1 MTAPTSP
8 FADLDA
14 LISAIY
20 RTISGACDA
29 ERDWS
34 LQAELFHPDAR
45 QMRTGFDDGRPWL
58 KAMTP
63 DEYRKNAGEL
73 LHSRPFFEIEI
84 GRTVQRF
91 GNIAHVLSTYEAR
104 EDPDDP
110 AVERR
115 GVNSI
120 QCYHDGQRWW
130 IVNMIWD
137 NERPGQHLPA
147 AWLDGGQDC
156 D

>member
-1 MTAPTSP
+1 MTAS
-8 FADLDA
+8 FVELDGLIRA
-14 LISAIY
+14 LY
-20 RTISGACDA
+20 RSISGASDA
-29 ERDWS
+29 ARDWS
-34 LQAELFHPDAR
+34 LQARLFHPAAR
-45 QMRTGFDDGRPWL
+45 QMRTGVEDGSPWIR
-58 KAMTP
+58 AMTP
-63 DEYRKNAGEL
+63 HEYRENAGEL
-73 LHSRPFFEIEI
+73 LRGRPFFEVEI

-120 QCYHDGQRWW
+120 QCYHDGRRWW

-137 NERPGQHLPA
+137 NERPGQTLPP
-147 AWLDGGQDC
+147 AWIEGKEAP
-156 D
+156 